1 MKKKVIMILM
11 IGILMGVFGCAL
23 NPVTVELTGK
33 TTIAVGEAVLL
44 TPSSSKTS
52 AEYQWTTSDENVVS
66 VDEGIIEGI
75 SEGTA
80 TITVTVKGTKAS
92 KDLLINVV
100 SSDYETIQTI
110 NALAETLLGSIP
122 GNIESDLVFE
132 ESDPA
137 SGSAIA
143 YSSDLPTALENDGT
157 VHRGTEDVEVH
168 LTLAITLNEVTRSFS
183 KTITIMK
190 MSAISVIGDS
200 EIEIGTER
208 QFSASSPDGTEF
220 VFSSSNLTV
229 LEISETGLA
238 TAKKAGTSIITIA
251 LANDLN
257 SFVNYTVTVFDPL
270 EFIGVYLK
278 TAIPDEISEDV
289 EFLTTN
295 PFFEMNVIYQT
306 NSDFITNEGI
316 VTRDQTDRFV
326 TISLT
331 VTYQDRTKI
340 FSKSVKILMIPA
352 ETQAANTN
360 QWIQENVGGLVS
372 AESGALPVT
381 EGVYDR
387 SLVWLGSEPGMIM
400 DGQLFPSLN
409 SSAVKLVAR
418 YVIANQKYQ
427 YVFGYASEGVSEM
440 NKNEYINNFF
450 SHLFPTSASNRINVP
465 YEEEVVVTQSIVYP
479 NTVNQMRPGAGL
491 VGQKMNG
498 GVKYIVIHDTGMSG
512 AADTA
517 VGVDSYIHAQAN
529 SLSGRVASWHYSIDD
544 TDCFQHVPNDE
555 IAWHAGDGSHAYG
568 TTYYNNDYKA
578 WCIGGGN
585 QNGIGIETC
594 INFGGNY
601 QKTLRR
607 TAKLVATLLNEYGLG
622 LDAIKQHN
630 DFSGKGCPAVIRSSV
645 GRWEEFLKM
654 VEFQLFLL
662 QLDGPISYKLA
673 IDDPEAI
680 NYDGI
685 VNQDMINDAIVNL
698 NLAVNVNGVSSSYD
712 YAITASGMSTSEKFS
727 SLYLYMY
734 NNVIPRETSESLI
747 LPSENLAY
755 GATLTWSSNRP
766 EILSDSGVYNQPAKK
781 TLVSLSVTITI
792 GDETL
797 QKVFKIYVI

>member
-1 MKKKVIMILM
+1 MKKNGIILLM
-11 IGILMGVFGCAL
+11 MGILTLLFGCSPTA
-23 NPVTVELTGK
+23 VTVELTGP
-33 TTIAVGEAVLL
+33 TTIFIGEAVML
-44 TPSSSKTS
+44 TPFSSKTS
-52 AEYQWTTSDENVVS
+52 AEYLWASSDVTVVS
-66 VDEGIIEGI
+66 VDEGVIEGI

-80 TITVTVKGTKAS
+80 IITLTVKGTEVTKS
-92 KDLLINVV
+92 LFITVV
-100 SSDYETIQTI
+100 SSDNETIQTI

-122 GNIESDLVFE
+122 GNIDTDLVFE
-132 ESDPA
+132 ETDPA
-137 SGSAIA
+137 SGSVIA
-143 YSSDLPTALENDGT
+143 YSSDLLSALENDGT
-157 VHRGTEDVEVH
+157 VHRGTEDMEVR
-168 LTLAITLNEVTRSFS
+168 LSISITLNDVTRSFT
-183 KTITIMK
+183 KTVIIMK
-190 MSAISVIGDS
+190 MSEITINGDS
-200 EIEIGTER
+200 EMEIGTEI
-208 QFSASSPDGTEF
+208 QFSAQSPDGTEF
-220 VFSSSNLTV
+220 VFSSSNLAV

-238 TAKKAGTSIITIA
+238 TAKKAGASVVTVA

-257 SFVNYTVTVFDPL
+257 SFVEYTVTVIDPL
-270 EFIGVYLK
+270 EIIGSYLK
-278 TAIPDEISEDV
+278 AAIPDEISENVD
-289 EFLTTN
+289 FLTVH
-295 PFFEMNVIYQT
+295 PLYEMTVIYQT

-316 VTRDQTDRFV
+316 VTRDQTDRYATV
-326 TISLT
+326 SLT
-331 VTYQDRTKI
+331 VTYQDRTKV

-352 ETQAANTN
+352 DTQAANTN
-360 QWIQENVGGLVS
+360 QWIMENVGMVVS
-372 AESGALPVT
+372 AESGTLPVT

-387 SLVWLGSEPGMIM
+387 SLVWLGSQPGMIM

-409 SSAVKLVAR
+409 PTAVKLMAR

-427 YVFGYASEGVSEM
+427 YEFDYPSEGVSEM
-440 NKNEYINNFF
+440 NKNEYMNNFF
-450 SHLFPTSASNRINVP
+450 SHLFPTIASNRINVP
-465 YEEEVVVTQSIVYP
+465 YEEEIVVTQSIVYP
-479 NTVNQMRPGAGL
+479 NTVNQMRPGVGTA
-491 VGQKMNG
+491 GQKMSG

-512 AADTA
+512 AAYTA

-529 SLSGRVASWHYSIDD
+529 SLSGRVASWHYTIDD
-544 TDCFQHVPNDE
+544 ADCFQHVPDDE

-568 TTYYNNDYKA
+568 TTYFNNDYKA

-607 TAKLVATLLNEYGLG
+607 TAKLVATLLDEYGLG
-622 LDAIKQHN
+622 LDAVKQHN

-662 QLDGPISYKLA
+662 QLDGPVSFHLA

-680 NYDGI
+680 SYNGI
-685 VNQDMINDAIVNL
+685 VNQDLINDTIVSL
-698 NLAVNVNGVSSSYD
+698 NLAVNVNGVSSAYD
-712 YAITASGMSTSEKFS
+712 YQITASGMTASEKFS

-734 NNVIPRETSESLI
+734 NNVIPRETSQSLI

-766 EILSDSGVYNQPAKK
+766 EILSDAGVYKKPANK
-781 TLVSLSVTITI
+781 TLVSLTVTITI

>member
-1 MKKKVIMILM
+1 LS
-11 IGILMGVFGCAL
+11 G
-23 NPVTVELTGK
+23 E
-33 TTIAVGEAVLL
+33 TTISVGETVIL
-44 TPSSSKTS
+44 TPSSSKSS
-52 AEYQWTTSDENVVS
+52 AEYLWASSDEAIVN

-80 TITVTVKGTKAS
+80 TITVTVRGTDSK
-92 KDLLINVV
+92 KDLLITVV
-100 SSDYETIQTI
+100 SSDFETVQTI
-110 NALAETLLGSIP
+110 NALGETLLGSIP
-122 GNIESDLVFE
+122 GTVDSDLDLATT
-132 ESDPA
+132 DPI
-137 SGSAIA
+137 SGSVIS
-143 YSSDLPTALENDGT
+143 YSSDSPEVLGNDGT
-157 VHRGTEDVEVH
+157 IHRGTED
-168 LTLAITLNEVTRSFS
+168 LAVNMSISITLDGVSRTFS
-183 KTITIMK
+183 KTIMVMK
-190 MSAISVIGDS
+190 MSEISVIGDS
-200 EIEIGTER
+200 EMEVGTKN
-208 QFSASSPDGTEF
+208 QFSAQSPEGTAF
-220 VFSSSNLTV
+220 VFSSSDESV
-229 LEISETGLA
+229 LEIDETGLV
-238 TAKKAGTSIITIA
+238 TAKKAGTSVVTVA
-251 LANDLN
+251 LANDLK
-257 SFVNYTVTVFDPL
+257 SFVHYSVNVIDPL
-270 EFIGVYLK
+270 EIIGAYLK
-278 TAIPDEISEDV
+278 TAIPEEVTEDV
-289 EFLTTN
+289 DFLSVH
-295 PFFEMNVIYQT
+295 PLYEMSVIYQT

-316 VTRDQTDRFV
+316 VTRDQTDRYV
-326 TISLT
+326 TVSLS
-331 VTYQDRTKI
+331 VTYQERTKM

-352 ETQAANTN
+352 EVQAANTN
-360 QWIQENVGGLVS
+360 QWILENVGMLVS
-372 AESGALPVT
+372 AESGVLPVT
-381 EGVYDR
+381 EGVYNR
-387 SLVWLGSEPGMIM
+387 SLVWLGSQPGMIM
-400 DGQLFPSLN
+400 AGQLSPSL
-409 SSAVKLVAR
+409 SPSAVKLIAR

-427 YVFGYASEGVSEM
+427 YEFDYTSEGVSEM
-440 NKNEYINNFF
+440 NKAEYLNKFF
-450 SHLFPTSASNRINVP
+450 SHLFPTTASNRINVP

-479 NTVNQMRPGAGL
+479 NTVNQMRPGVGL

-544 TDCFQHVPNDE
+544 TDCFQHVPDEE

-601 QKTLRR
+601 QRTLRR
-607 TAKLVATLLNEYGLG
+607 TAKLVATLLDKHGLG

-630 DFSGKGCPAVIRSSV
+630 DFSGKGCPAVIRSSA
-645 GRWEEFLKM
+645 GRWEEFIKM

-662 QLDGPISYKLA
+662 QLDGPVSFKLA

-685 VNQDMINDAIVNL
+685 VNQDLINDTIVNL
-698 NLAVNVNGVSSSYD
+698 NLAVNVNGVPSSYD
-712 YAITASGMSTSEKFS
+712 YEITALGMSTSEKFS

-766 EILSDSGVYNQPAKK
+766 EILSDSGVYNKPANK
-781 TLVSLSVTITI
+781 TLVSLTVTITI